1 MSPVRITKEGEEM
14 TVGVAVATLIIAFL
28 ISLAIVKL
36 ATIIVPGLPF
46 WPAMGILWLI
56 RLFF

>member
-1 MSPVRITKEGEEM
+1 MSPVRITKEDEEM

-28 ISLAIVKL
+28 VSLAIVKL